1 MAIKDTSIQSRI
13 FSAVNMIFMVLVMA
27 VTLYPLLY
35 TIAISFSDVNAVTT
49 NSVKLLPKGFNL
61 KAYQYAMEQS
71 IFWISYRNTIIYTV
85 FGTAIN
91 LIMTLTLAYAISRRE
106 LLFRKTITLIIIAT
120 LYFQG
125 GVIARFIVYKELGLY
140 NNIWA
145 VVLPFAITTY
155 NLVVVRTYMQGI
167 PEEILESVRM
177 DGGNDLQIFARI
189 VLPLSKPVIAT
200 IGLFYA
206 VSHWNSYFWPMVLLR
221 DKELQP
227 LQVLLRDM
235 ITENNQIGS
244 GMLQTDLMYQPSA
257 EMMIAAS
264 IVIALIP
271 ILCVYPF
278 IQRYFVKGAMVG
290 ALKG

>member
-1 MAIKDTSIQSRI
+1 
-13 FSAVNMIFMVLVMA
+13 MA
-27 VTLYPLLY
+27 VTLYPLCY
-35 TIAISFSDVNAVTT
+35 TIAISLSDVTAVTT
-49 NSVKLLPKGFNL
+49 NSVKILPKGFNL
-61 KAYQYAMEQS
+61 KAYQYAMEQP
-71 IFWISYRNTIIYTV
+71 IFWISYRNTILYTV
-85 FGTAIN
+85 VGTAIN

-106 LLFRKTITLIIIAT
+106 LLFRKTITFIIIST

-125 GVIARFIVYKELGLY
+125 GVISRFIVFKELGLY

-167 PEEILESVRM
+167 PEEILESVRI
-177 DGGNDLQIFARI
+177 DGGNDLQIFTKI
-189 VLPLSKPVIAT
+189 IIPLSKPVIAT

-244 GMLQTDLMYQPSA
+244 GMLQTDLIYQPSA

-271 ILCVYPF
+271 ILCIYPF

-290 ALKG
+290 AMKG